1 MIMVDVSRAWLV
13 LVLSLLL
20 TLLLV
25 DVESLPSSKK
35 QSLLKPITL
44 RVIDKAVNA
53 TSDTIELDPVEK
65 G

>member
-1 MIMVDVSRAWLV
+1 MVDVSRAWLV